1 MSSVCRI
8 VLAVLGALA
17 PMQRLAEP
25 ETSSLRCRL
34 SPARPLID
42 GILDEACWRE
52 ADVATGFVLLER
64 GGRATQQTECMVA
77 YDAENL
83 YVAFLCLESDPSGV
97 RALRTARDGD
107 VWLDDCV
114 EVFLDTQHSHHTY
127 YHVITN
133 CIGTQFDEIGPPFPN
148 PKSWD
153 ATWFAATH
161 AGRGGWSV
169 EIAIPF
175 RSLGVE
181 LPPPGTVWGFNAH
194 RQEYR
199 LIERS
204 SWSATLHGFHE
215 PQNFG
220 HLFFVPQS

>member
-1 MSSVCRI
+1 MLSLSRI
-8 VLAVLGALA
+8 VLALLGALA

-25 ETSSLRCRL
+25 EASPLRCRL
-34 SPARPLID
+34 SPGRLVID

-64 GGRATQQTECMVA
+64 GGRATQQTQCMVA
-77 YDAENL
+77 YDAESL

-97 RALRTARDGD
+97 RALRTARDGA

-114 EVFLDTQHSHHTY
+114 EVFLDTQHSRRKY
-127 YHVITN
+127 FHVITN
-133 CIGTQFDEIGPPFPN
+133 CIGTRFDEVGPPCPN
-148 PKSWD
+148 PTSWD
-153 ATWFAATH
+153 APWFAATH
-161 AGRGGWSV
+161 AAPGGWSV

-181 LPPPGTVWGFNAH
+181 MPLPGTLWGFNAH

-199 LIERS
+199 LMERS
-204 SWSATLHGFHE
+204 SWSATLHSFHE
-215 PQNFG
+215 PWNFG
-220 HLFFVPQS
+220 DLLFVPQS